1 MLIRPHRNV
10 RHLSILWLPSVM
22 IPKMHIVRAL
32 ALIAPVSTSVP
43 LPAQAVNRVGRCA
56 GGAVSS
62 ALPGGYAEEMERAR
76 SIRQSTDWSM
86 LRSATD
92 GAKPRMLADSA
103 AAPFRVAVVI
113 PEMFVTSQ
121 QSFPMPA
128 NDGALWAGKG
138 LSYSVTGGVAFCGR
152 NARWGAVI
160 APTYW
165 FAANA
170 PFDQPDNPQIV
181 SPIRQDHSPW
191 ASPYHYMPRSL
202 DMPRRFGDHTLRRFD
217 PGTIALWYRAP
228 RIEVGFSTESEWWG
242 PGQYNALLLSSQ
254 AAGAPRVYVRTS
266 KPIRAKGEIDV
277 RYFLGALN
285 ISPFYFAVP
294 EDSGRTVSGL
304 SAVWRPDAQPG
315 LSIGAARIVIAP
327 ILGNG
332 YIKHVLDPLV
342 HVGAPNALPY
352 NDKTQYP
359 GRDQLFSVFANWR
372 LPDDGAELWVEWAR
386 AELPININQFF
397 ESPNHTQAFT
407 AGLQHI
413 RPVTR
418 TWSARV
424 IAEFSQTNQ
433 SSSYR
438 ERPVGS
444 WYTSRAVQGGFT
456 QKGQVLGAVIGPG
469 SLTQRVG
476 LDFIGPRHSL
486 GVFAWRVRWDDDSFF
501 TIPRP
506 NGNGLCKHDVSLAW
520 GLRGAARIPVG
531 WIEGTVTAQN
541 RLNLYWQALGLC
553 FQNEELQI
561 DKRNLSIEFRFRPAL
576 R

>member
-1 MLIRPHRNV
+1 MSISTQIR
-10 RHLSILWLPSVM
+10 
-22 IPKMHIVRAL
+22 
-32 ALIAPVSTSVP
+32 ALIAFPLATGL
-43 LPAQAVNRVGRCA
+43 LPAQPVKFVTRCA
-56 GGAVSS
+56 GGAVTSP
-62 ALPGGYAEEMERAR
+62 LPGGYADEMERAR
-76 SIRQSTDWSM
+76 GIRRGAGWTLLRAPTDVAKAAM
-86 LRSATD
+86 LIDTS
-92 GAKPRMLADSA
+92 SA
-103 AAPFRVAVVI
+103 AIRVAAVV
-113 PEMFVTSQ
+113 PEAFLTSQ
-121 QSFPMPA
+121 QAFPMPA
-128 NDGALWAGKG
+128 NDGPMWAGKG
-138 LSYSVTGGVAFCGR
+138 VSYSISGGLALCGR
-152 NARWGAVI
+152 HARWGAVI

-165 FAANA
+165 FAGNA
-170 PFDQPDNPQIV
+170 AFELADNPQIAP
-181 SPIRQDHSPW
+181 PIRQDYSPW

-202 DMPRRFGDHTLRRFD
+202 DVPRRFGDRTLRRLE
-217 PGTIALWYRAP
+217 PGTLALWYRAS
-228 RIEVGFSTESEWWG
+228 RVEVGFSTESEWWG

-254 AAGAPRVYVRTS
+254 AAGAPRVYIRTS
-266 KPIRAKGEIDV
+266 NPIRAKGEIDI

-285 ISPFYFAVP
+285 ISPYFFAAP
-294 EDSGRTVSGL
+294 EDSGRTIAGL
-304 SAVWRPDAQPG
+304 TAVWRPDAQPG
-315 LSIGAARIVIAP
+315 LSIGAARIVVAP

-332 YIKHVLDPLV
+332 YLKHVLDPVL
-342 HVGAPNALPY
+342 HVGTPNALPY
-352 NDKTQYP
+352 ADKTQYS
-359 GRDQLFSVFANWR
+359 GRDQLFSMFANWR
-372 LPDDGAELWVEWAR
+372 LPDDGAEVWVEWAR
-386 AELPININQFF
+386 AELPVNIREFV
-397 ESPNHTQAFT
+397 ESPHHTQAVT
-407 AGLQHI
+407 AGLQHL
-413 RPVTR
+413 RSVGR
-418 TWSARV
+418 GWSARI

-469 SLTQRVG
+469 SLTQRAG